1 MHLSFFIDKKQFV
14 VFLPIPVIVM
24 LPVVLLVYPLAMFLS
39 SMGLLL
45 PLLALSPL
53 TLVLA
58 YLTWIV
64 SACVIYAGVANSA
77 TIRYKKRVGCLIA
90 ELLTLELRATS
101 ASFRRI
107 FFFLILLLSLPFTQS
122 LISKY
127 LSLLEP
133 IRYFLGYLLE
143 RASIELSG
151 VALALI
157 AVIELVN
164 TLRERRGEGALP
176 SISVYR
182 AMPALQGTALE
193 ALVVSNTKHTYI
205 VDGEG
210 SVASCNERGRVR
222 VYSRRSGSPV
232 ALAPGE
238 KAKVTLTISAKA
250 GLYSE
255 AFPAAFTLR
264 FRYQGE
270 KGEIVA
276 FRTYV
281 CIVNSKTGEVR
292 LVYQLPSSL

>member
-1 MHLSFFIDKKQFV
+1 
-14 VFLPIPVIVM
+14 
-24 LPVVLLVYPLAMFLS
+24 
-39 SMGLLL
+39 
-45 PLLALSPL
+45 
-53 TLVLA
+53 
-58 YLTWIV
+58 
-64 SACVIYAGVANSA
+64 
-77 TIRYKKRVGCLIA
+77 
-90 ELLTLELRATS
+90 
-101 ASFRRI
+101 
-107 FFFLILLLSLPFTQS
+107 
-122 LISKY
+122 
-127 LSLLEP
+127 
-133 IRYFLGYLLE
+133 
-143 RASIELSG
+143 
-151 VALALI
+151 
-157 AVIELVN
+157 
-164 TLRERRGEGALP
+164 
-176 SISVYR
+176 
-182 AMPALQGTALE
+182 MPALQGTALE